1 MLALEQNEKM
11 FANAFVACS
20 IILLNFWCLL
30 AVLFELLCRINARLY
45 EFLTRLCTVLISLSI
60 AKFSKLY
67 LCEQLHL
74 YITSN
79 QREEIIFP
87 LFSF

>member
-11 FANAFVACS
+11 FANAFIACS

-67 LCEQLHL
+67 LCENGNRTHCDLIEL
-74 YITSN
+74 
-79 QREEIIFP
+79 REP
-87 LFSF
+87 LRKPL